1 MPKYFKSK
9 IELFGHFLWTNTT
22 FLCQKVSILYIHNKV
37 LKSIEFDVTY
47 SKRRYFSI
55 HTLLSFEVHF
65 YNCPTFINEEINCLR
80 NIYYCPCRDSL
91 FFSLKPGTTTSNTN
105 LYAEAKKSNFLV
117 SVSATGE
124 LKAKKSTMIRGPQGM
139 RSAQIYN
146 TTIKDIIPEGT
157 LVKKGEYV
165 ASLDKS
171 ELATKIQNVQ
181 TEIEKENTKLE
192 QIKIDTAIQMKGIR
206 DQIADQ
212 EFNMAQEKLEIQR
225 NKYEPQMVIEQSELK
240 LKNSERAMDQLRNKA
255 ELMVIQS
262 EAKVREIEATLK
274 QQAAKLKQMMD
285 LSLAFTIKAPE
296 DGMLIYQ
303 RTWNGKKGPG
313 SQISG
318 WDPTVAELPDLTKMT
333 SVAYISEIDISKIKK
348 GQKVNIKVDAFPE
361 KDFDGQII
369 SVANIGQELR
379 GQEAKVF
386 EIVIA
391 INQTDDVL
399 RPSMTTTNEIQIY
412 EYAEVVSVPL
422 EAFYSDSIDYVIVKK
437 PNGMVR
443 KQIISGAT
451 NENHVIV
458 VEGID
463 SDEKVLLSP
472 PDNLD
477 KIPFE
482 YLEPGIAEAAIT
494 ILDNWKKDKE
504 EYDKQNEIAVKG
516 DEDQNKDF
524 GGGGSIIFF

>member
-1 MPKYFKSK
+1 MK
-9 IELFGHFLWTNTT
+9 
-22 FLCQKVSILYIHNKV
+22 
-37 LKSIEFDVTY
+37 KSIIYILSFIVIASLAYFFLKPDVTA
-47 SKRRYFSI
+47 SKSQ
-55 HTLLSFEVHF
+55 
-65 YNCPTFINEEINCLR
+65 
-80 NIYYCPCRDSL
+80 L
-91 FFSLKPGTTTSNTN
+91 FANS
-105 LYAEAKKSNFLV
+105 KKSNFLV
-117 SVSATGE
+117 SISATGE
-124 LKAKKSTMIRGPQGM
+124 LKAKKSTKIRGPQGM

-157 LVKKGEYV
+157 IVKKGDYV

-181 TEIEKENTKLE
+181 TEIEKEDTKLE

-212 EFNMAQEKLEIQR
+212 IFNMAQEELEIER
-225 NKYEPQMVIEQSELK
+225 NMYEPQMVIDQSKLK
-240 LKNSERAMDQLRNKA
+240 LKNSLRSMDQLRDKA
-255 ELMVIQS
+255 DLMVIQS
-262 EAKVREIEATLK
+262 EAKVREIEATIK
-274 QQAAKLKQMMD
+274 QQAARLKQMMD
-285 LSLAFTIKAPE
+285 LSVAFSIKAPE

-348 GQKVNIKVDAFPE
+348 GQKVKIKVDAFPE
-361 KDFDGQII
+361 KEFDGQII
-369 SVANIGQELR
+369 TVANIGQELR

-391 INQTDDVL
+391 INQTDDIL
-399 RPSMTTTNEIQIY
+399 RPSMTTSNEILIY
-412 EYAEVVSVPL
+412 EYEDVVNIPL
-422 EAFYSDSIDYVIVKK
+422 EAFYSDSIDYVIIKN
-437 PNGMVR
+437 PRGLVR

-451 NENHVIV
+451 NENSIVV
-458 VEGID
+458 VEGIEAN
-463 SDEKVLLSP
+463 EKILLNP

-482 YLEPGIAEAAIT
+482 YLEQSLAEAAANL
-494 ILDNWKKDKE
+494 LDNWKKAKE
-504 EYDKQNEIAVKG
+504 EYDKSNETSVKG
-516 DEDQNKDF
+516 NEDQNKDF
-524 GGGGSIIFF
+524 SGGNTVMFF

>member
-1 MPKYFKSK
+1 MKK
-9 IELFGHFLWTNTT
+9 
-22 FLCQKVSILYIHNKV
+22 SILYILSIIAIAAIAYFL
-37 LKSIEFDVTY
+37 LKPDVTS
-47 SKRRYFSI
+47 SKS
-55 HTLLSFEVHF
+55 
-65 YNCPTFINEEINCLR
+65 
-80 NIYYCPCRDSL
+80 
-91 FFSLKPGTTTSNTN
+91 N
-105 LYAEAKKSNFLV
+105 LYATAKKSNFLV
-117 SVSATGE
+117 SISATGE

-157 LVKKGEYV
+157 LVKKGDYV

-212 EFNMAQEKLEIQR
+212 EFNMAQEELEIER
-225 NKYEPQMVIEQSELK
+225 NKYEPQMVIDQSKLK
-240 LKNSERAMDQLRNKA
+240 LKNSLRSMDQLSNKA
-255 ELMVIQS
+255 DLMVIQS
-262 EAKVREIEATLK
+262 EAKVREIEATIK

-285 LSLAFTIKAPE
+285 LSLAFSIKAPE

-348 GQKVNIKVDAFPE
+348 GQKVSIKVDAFPE
-361 KDFDGQII
+361 KEFDGQII
-369 SVANIGQELR
+369 TVANIGQELR

-399 RPSMTTTNEIQIY
+399 RPSMTTSNEIHIY
-412 EYAEVVSVPL
+412 EYEDVVNIPL
-422 EAFYSDSIDYVIVKK
+422 EAFYSDSIDYIITNKSGGLVK
-437 PNGMVR
+437 

-451 NENHVIV
+451 NENSIVV
-458 VEGID
+458 VEGIAEN
-463 SDEKVLLSP
+463 EKILLTP

-477 KIPFE
+477 KLPYK
-482 YLEPGIAEAAIT
+482 YLEPSLAEAAT
-494 ILDNWKKDKE
+494 TLLDDWKKAKE
-504 EYDKQNEIAVKG
+504 EYDNTNEKSVKG
-516 DEDQNKDF
+516 NEDQNKDF
-524 GGGGSIIFF
+524 GGGNNIIFF

>member
-1 MPKYFKSK
+1 MK
-9 IELFGHFLWTNTT
+9 
-22 FLCQKVSILYIHNKV
+22 
-37 LKSIEFDVTY
+37 KSIVY
-47 SKRRYFSI
+47 IISGIAVAAIAYF
-55 HTLLSFEVHF
+55 L
-65 YNCPTFINEEINCLR
+65 
-80 NIYYCPCRDSL
+80 
-91 FFSLKPGTTTSNTN
+91 LKPNATSTNTN
-105 LYAEAKKSNFLV
+105 LFASVQKSNFLV

-124 LKAKKSTMIRGPQGM
+124 LKAKKSTKIRGPQGM
-139 RSAQIYN
+139 RAAQIYN

-157 LVKKGEYV
+157 LVKKGDYV

-212 EFNMAQEKLEIQR
+212 EFNMAQEKLEIER
-225 NKYEPQMVIEQSELK
+225 NKYEPQMVIDQSKLK
-240 LKNSERAMDQLRNKA
+240 LQNSIRAMDQLKNKA
-255 ELMVIQS
+255 DLMVIQS
-262 EAKVREIEATLK
+262 EAKVREIEATIK
-274 QQAAKLKQMMD
+274 QQAAKLNQMVE
-285 LSLAFTIKAPE
+285 LNQAFNIKAPE

-361 KDFDGQII
+361 KEFDGRII
-369 SVANIGQELR
+369 TVANIGQELR

-391 INQTDDVL
+391 IDQTDDIL
-399 RPSMTTTNEIQIY
+399 RPSMTTTNDILIY
-412 EYAEVVSVPL
+412 EYEDVIHIPL
-422 EAFYSDSIDYVIVKK
+422 EGFYSDSIDYVIAKK
-437 PNGMVR
+437 PGGLVR

-451 NENHVIV
+451 NENSIIV
-458 VEGID
+458 VEGISE
-463 SDEKVLLSP
+463 SDKILLTP

-482 YLEPGIAEAAIT
+482 FLDKSISEAAT
-494 ILDNWKKDKE
+494 STLNNWKKAKE
-504 EYDKQNEIAVKG
+504 EFDKVNEDLIKG
-516 DEDQNKDF
+516 EEDQNKETDDSPSF
-524 GGGGSIIFF
+524 IMF

>member
-1 MPKYFKSK
+1 MKKS
-9 IELFGHFLWTNTT
+9 ILYG
-22 FLCQKVSILYIHNKV
+22 VSILALVV
-37 LKSIEFDVTY
+37 LG
-47 SKRRYFSI
+47 
-55 HTLLSFEVHF
+55 
-65 YNCPTFINEEINCLR
+65 
-80 NIYYCPCRDSL
+80 YYL
-91 FFSLKPGTTTSNTN
+91 LKPGNATSNTN
-105 LYAEAKKSNFLV
+105 LFASVNKSNFLV

-139 RSAQIYN
+139 RTAQIYN

-157 LVKKGEYV
+157 LVKKGDYV

-171 ELATKIQNVQ
+171 ELATKIQNIQ

-212 EFNMAQEKLEIQR
+212 EFNMAQERLEIER
-225 NKYEPQMVIEQSELK
+225 NKYEPQMVIEQSQLK
-240 LKNSERAMDQLRNKA
+240 LKNSERSMVQLQNKA

-262 EAKVREIEATLK
+262 EAKVREIEATIK
-274 QQAAKLKQMMD
+274 QQDAKLSQMME
-285 LSLAFTIKAPE
+285 LSESFNIKAPE

-348 GQKVNIKVDAFPE
+348 GQKVKIKVDAFPE
-361 KDFDGQII
+361 KEFDGQII
-369 SVANIGQELR
+369 TVANIGQELR

-391 INQTDDVL
+391 INQIDDVL
-399 RPSMTTTNEIQIY
+399 RPSMTTTNNILIY
-412 EYAEVVSVPL
+412 EYEDVVNIPL
-422 EAFYSDSIDYVIVKK
+422 EAFYSDSVDYVIVKSPK
-437 PNGMVR
+437 GLVR

-451 NENHVIV
+451 NENSIIA
-458 VEGID
+458 VEGI
-463 SDEKVLLSP
+463 SENEKVLLTP
-472 PDNLD
+472 PENLD
-477 KIPFE
+477 KIPFL
-482 YLEPGIAEAAIT
+482 YLEPNLTEAASNT
-494 ILDNWKKDKE
+494 LKAWKKAKD
-504 EYDKQNEIAVKG
+504 EYDKINEIAVKG
-516 DEDQNKDF
+516 DEDQNRDF
-524 GGGGSIIFF
+524 GGGSSMIFF

>member
-1 MPKYFKSK
+1 MK
-9 IELFGHFLWTNTT
+9 
-22 FLCQKVSILYIHNKV
+22 
-37 LKSIEFDVTY
+37 KSIVYGILMLALTATA
-47 SKRRYFSI
+47 YFI
-55 HTLLSFEVHF
+55 
-65 YNCPTFINEEINCLR
+65 
-80 NIYYCPCRDSL
+80 
-91 FFSLKPGTTTSNTN
+91 LKPEESTSKAN
-105 LYAEAKKSNFLV
+105 LFAPSKKSNFLV

-157 LVKKGEYV
+157 LVKKGDFV

-192 QIKIDTAIQMKGIR
+192 QIKIDTTIQMKGIR

-212 EFNMAQEKLEIQR
+212 IFNMAQEELEIER
-225 NKYEPQMVIEQSELK
+225 NKYEPQMVIDQSKLK
-240 LKNSERAMDQLRNKA
+240 LQNSLRSMDQLKNKA

-262 EAKVREIEATLK
+262 EAKVRETEATLK
-274 QQAAKLKQMMD
+274 QQTAKLNQMME
-285 LSLAFTIKAPE
+285 LSTAFNIKAPE

-318 WDPTVAELPDLTKMT
+318 WDPVVAELPDLTKMT

-369 SVANIGQELR
+369 SVANIGQELK

-391 INQTDDVL
+391 INQTDEVL
-399 RPSMTTTNEIQIY
+399 RPSMTTTNHIHIY
-412 EYAEVVSVPL
+412 EYEDVVNIPL

-437 PNGMVR
+437 PGGGLVR

-451 NENHVIV
+451 NENNIIV
-458 VEGID
+458 VEGIAAN
-463 SDEKVLLSP
+463 EKVLLTP

-477 KIPFE
+477 QIPFE
-482 YLEPGIAEAAIT
+482 FLEPSIAEAAT
-494 ILDNWKKDKE
+494 NVLNGWKKAKE
-504 EYDKQNEIAVKG
+504 EYDKTNEKSVQG
-516 DEDQNKDF
+516 DQDQNKDF
-524 GGGGSIIFF
+524 GGGNNIIFF

>member
-1 MPKYFKSK
+1 MK
-9 IELFGHFLWTNTT
+9 
-22 FLCQKVSILYIHNKV
+22 
-37 LKSIEFDVTY
+37 KSIVYVISIIAIATIA
-47 SKRRYFSI
+47 YF
-55 HTLLSFEVHF
+55 L
-65 YNCPTFINEEINCLR
+65 
-80 NIYYCPCRDSL
+80 
-91 FFSLKPGTTTSNTN
+91 LKPESKTSNSN
-105 LYAEAKKSNFLV
+105 LFANAKQSNFLV

-124 LKAKKSTMIRGPQGM
+124 LKAKKSIKIRGPQGM

-157 LVKKGEYV
+157 LVKKGDYV

-212 EFNMAQEKLEIQR
+212 EFSMAQEKLEIER
-225 NKYEPQMVIEQSELK
+225 NKYEPQMVIDQSKLK
-240 LKNSERAMDQLRNKA
+240 LQNSLRAMDQLRNKA
-255 ELMVIQS
+255 DLMVIQS

-285 LSLAFTIKAPE
+285 LSISFNILAPE

-361 KDFDGQII
+361 KDFNGQII
-369 SVANIGQELR
+369 SVANIGQELK

-391 INQTDDVL
+391 INQTDDIL
-399 RPSMTTTNEIQIY
+399 RPSMTTTNEIHIY
-412 EYAEVVSVPL
+412 EYQDVIHIPL
-422 EAFYSDSIDYVIVKK
+422 EAFYSDSVDYVIMKNSK
-437 PNGMVR
+437 GLVR
-443 KQIISGAT
+443 KQIIRGAT
-451 NENHVIV
+451 NENSIII
-458 VEGID
+458 VEGISVND
-463 SDEKVLLSP
+463 KVLLTP

-482 YLEPGIAEAAIT
+482 YLEPSIAEAAT
-494 ILDNWKKDKE
+494 NVLNNWKKDKE
-504 EYDKQNEIAVKG
+504 EYDKINETSVKG

-524 GGGGSIIFF
+524 GGGNSMIFF

>member
-1 MPKYFKSK
+1 MK
-9 IELFGHFLWTNTT
+9 
-22 FLCQKVSILYIHNKV
+22 
-37 LKSIEFDVTY
+37 KSIVY
-47 SKRRYFSI
+47 GISVLAIAAIAYF
-55 HTLLSFEVHF
+55 F
-65 YNCPTFINEEINCLR
+65 
-80 NIYYCPCRDSL
+80 
-91 FFSLKPGTTTSNTN
+91 LKPSVTASNSN
-105 LYAEAKKSNFLV
+105 LFASAKQSNFLV

-124 LKAKKSTMIRGPQGM
+124 LKAKKSTKIRGPQGM

-157 LVKKGEYV
+157 LVKKGDYV

-212 EFNMAQEKLEIQR
+212 EFNMAQERLEIER

-240 LKNSERAMDQLRNKA
+240 LKNSERSMDQLRNKA

-262 EAKVREIEATLK
+262 EAKVREIEATIK

-285 LSLAFTIKAPE
+285 LSVAFSIKAPE

-361 KDFDGQII
+361 KEFDGQII
-369 SVANIGQELR
+369 TVANIGQELR

-391 INQTDDVL
+391 INQTDDIL
-399 RPSMTTTNEIQIY
+399 RPSMTTTNEIHIY
-412 EYAEVVSVPL
+412 EYEEVISIPL
-422 EAFYSDSIDYVIVKK
+422 EAFYSDSVDYVIVKEPK
-437 PNGMVR
+437 GLVR
-443 KQIISGAT
+443 KQIITGAT
-451 NENHVIV
+451 NENSIIV
-458 VEGID
+458 VEGI
-463 SDEKVLLSP
+463 SANTKVLLTP

-482 YLEPGIAEAAIT
+482 YLEPGIAEAAT
-494 ILDNWKKDKE
+494 DVLDNWKKAKE
-504 EYDKQNEIAVKG
+504 EYDKLNETAVKG
-516 DEDQNKDF
+516 NEDQNKDF
-524 GGGGSIIFF
+524 GGGNTMIFF

>member
-1 MPKYFKSK
+1 MKK
-9 IELFGHFLWTNTT
+9 
-22 FLCQKVSILYIHNKV
+22 SILYGISIVAIAAIAYFLYKPTV
-37 LKSIEFDVTY
+37 ATSKS
-47 SKRRYFSI
+47 
-55 HTLLSFEVHF
+55 
-65 YNCPTFINEEINCLR
+65 
-80 NIYYCPCRDSL
+80 NI
-91 FFSLKPGTTTSNTN
+91 FTT
-105 LYAEAKKSNFLV
+105 AKQSNFLV

-124 LKAKKSTMIRGPQGM
+124 LKAKKSTKIRGPQGM

-157 LVKKGEYV
+157 LVKKGDYV

-212 EFNMAQEKLEIQR
+212 EFNMAQEKLEIER
-225 NKYEPQMVIEQSELK
+225 NKYEPQMVIDQSKLK
-240 LKNSERAMDQLRNKA
+240 LQNSLRAMDQLRNKSD
-255 ELMVIQS
+255 LMVIQS
-262 EAKVREIEATLK
+262 EAKVREIEATIK
-274 QQAAKLKQMMD
+274 QQAAKLNQMME
-285 LSLAFTIKAPE
+285 LSVAFNIKAPE

-361 KDFDGQII
+361 KEFDGQII
-369 SVANIGQELR
+369 TVANIGQELR

-391 INQTDDVL
+391 INQTDEIL
-399 RPSMTTTNEIQIY
+399 RPSMTTTNEILIY
-412 EYAEVVSVPL
+412 EYEDVVNIPL
-422 EAFYSDSIDYVIVKK
+422 EAFYSDSIDYVIIKK
-437 PNGMVR
+437 PSGLVR

-451 NENHVIV
+451 NENGIIV
-458 VEGID
+458 VEGI
-463 SDEKVLLSP
+463 STNEKVLLTP
-472 PDNLD
+472 PDNID
-477 KIPFE
+477 DIPFE
-482 YLEPGIAEAAIT
+482 YLEPSIAEAAT
-494 ILDNWKKDKE
+494 DVLDKWKKAKEVYDKE
-504 EYDKQNEIAVKG
+504 NESSVKG
-516 DEDQNKDF
+516 NEDQNKDF
-524 GGGGSIIFF
+524 GGGNSVIFF

>member
-1 MPKYFKSK
+1 MK
-9 IELFGHFLWTNTT
+9 
-22 FLCQKVSILYIHNKV
+22 
-37 LKSIEFDVTY
+37 KSIVY
-47 SKRRYFSI
+47 IIAVVALAAIAYF
-55 HTLLSFEVHF
+55 F
-65 YNCPTFINEEINCLR
+65 
-80 NIYYCPCRDSL
+80 
-91 FFSLKPGTTTSNTN
+91 LKPSASASNNN
-105 LYAEAKKSNFLV
+105 LFVSAKQSNFLV

-146 TTIKDIIPEGT
+146 TTIKDIIAEGT
-157 LVKKGEYV
+157 LVKKGDYV

-212 EFNMAQEKLEIQR
+212 EFNMAQERLEIER
-225 NKYEPQMVIEQSELK
+225 NKYEPQMVIDQSKLK
-240 LKNSERAMDQLRNKA
+240 LQNSERSMDQLRNKA

-285 LSLAFTIKAPE
+285 LSTAFTIKAPE

-391 INQTDDVL
+391 INQTDEVL
-399 RPSMTTTNEIQIY
+399 RPSMTTTNDILIY
-412 EYAEVVSVPL
+412 EYEEVVSIPL

-437 PNGMVR
+437 PGGLVR

-451 NENHVIV
+451 NENSIIV
-458 VEGID
+458 VEGISAD
-463 SDEKVLLSP
+463 DKILLTP
-472 PDNLD
+472 PDNLEN
-477 KIPFE
+477 IPYT
-482 YLEPGIAEAAIT
+482 YLEPNLAEAAT
-494 ILDNWKKDKE
+494 NMLNDWKKAKE
-504 EYDKQNEIAVKG
+504 EYDKKNETAVKG

-524 GGGGSIIFF
+524 GGGMDMIFF

>member
-1 MPKYFKSK
+1 MK
-9 IELFGHFLWTNTT
+9 
-22 FLCQKVSILYIHNKV
+22 
-37 LKSIEFDVTY
+37 KSIVY
-47 SKRRYFSI
+47 IISAIAIAALAYF
-55 HTLLSFEVHF
+55 LLQ
-65 YNCPTFINEEINCLR
+65 
-80 NIYYCPCRDSL
+80 
-91 FFSLKPGTTTSNTN
+91 PGEAASSTN
-105 LYAEAKKSNFLV
+105 LFASSKKSNFVV

-157 LVKKGEYV
+157 LVKKGDYV

-212 EFNMAQEKLEIQR
+212 EFSMAQERLEIER
-225 NKYEPQMVIEQSELK
+225 NKYEPQMVIDQSKLK
-240 LKNSERAMDQLRNKA
+240 LQNSERAMDQLRNKA
-255 ELMVIQS
+255 DLMVIQS

-274 QQAAKLKQMMD
+274 QQAAKLKQMTD
-285 LSLAFTIKAPE
+285 LSGAFTIKAPE

-348 GQKVNIKVDAFPE
+348 GQKVNIKVDAFPD

-399 RPSMTTTNEIQIY
+399 RPSMTTTNEILIY
-412 EYAEVVSVPL
+412 EYEEVVNVPL
-422 EAFYSDSIDYVIVKK
+422 EAFYSDSIDYVILKK
-437 PNGMVR
+437 PGGLVR
-443 KQIISGAT
+443 QQIISGAT
-451 NENHVIV
+451 NENNIIV
-458 VEGID
+458 VEGIS
-463 SDEKVLLSP
+463 SDDKVLLTP

-477 KIPFE
+477 KIPFN
-482 YLEPGIAEAAIT
+482 YLEPSIAEAAT
-494 ILDNWKKDKE
+494 NVLNDWKKAKE
-504 EYDKQNEIAVKG
+504 EYDKVNEDAVKG

-524 GGGGSIIFF
+524 GGGNTVIFF

>member
-1 MPKYFKSK
+1 MAIVAVAYLLLQPDSVNSSKSN
-9 IELFGHFLWTNTT
+9 LFAT
-22 FLCQKVSILYIHNKV
+22 
-37 LKSIEFDVTY
+37 
-47 SKRRYFSI
+47 
-55 HTLLSFEVHF
+55 
-65 YNCPTFINEEINCLR
+65 
-80 NIYYCPCRDSL
+80 
-91 FFSLKPGTTTSNTN
+91 
-105 LYAEAKKSNFLV
+105 AKKSNFLV
-117 SVSATGE
+117 SISATGE

-157 LVKKGEYV
+157 IVKKGDYV

-206 DQIADQ
+206 DEIANQ
-212 EFNMAQEKLEIQR
+212 EFSMAQEELEIER
-225 NKYEPQMVIEQSELK
+225 NKYEPQMVIDQSKLK
-240 LKNSERAMDQLRNKA
+240 LENSLRSMAQLENKA

-274 QQAAKLKQMMD
+274 QQAAKLKQMTD
-285 LSLAFTIKAPE
+285 LSKAFSIRAPE

-348 GQKVNIKVDAFPE
+348 GQKVSIKVDAFPE
-361 KDFDGQII
+361 KEFDGQII

-386 EIVIA
+386 EIIIV

-399 RPSMTTTNEIQIY
+399 RPSMTTTNDIHIY
-412 EYAEVVSVPL
+412 EYEEVVYIPL
-422 EAFYSDSIDYVIVKK
+422 EGFYSDSIDYTIVKK
-437 PNGMVR
+437 PGGLVR
-443 KQIISGAT
+443 QQIISGAT
-451 NENHVIV
+451 NENEIVV
-458 VEGID
+458 VEGL
-463 SDEKVLLSP
+463 DENDKILLTP

-477 KIPFE
+477 KIPFK
-482 YLEPGIAEAAIT
+482 YLDAAIAEAAINT
-494 ILDNWKKDKE
+494 LDEWKKEKE
-504 EYDKQNEIAVKG
+504 TYDKTNEDSVK
-516 DEDQNKDF
+516 DTQDQNKDF
-524 GGGGSIIFF
+524 GGGNTVIFF

>member
-1 MPKYFKSK
+1 MKK
-9 IELFGHFLWTNTT
+9 
-22 FLCQKVSILYIHNKV
+22 SILYGI
-37 LKSIEFDVTY
+37 SIIAIAAVA
-47 SKRRYFSI
+47 YF
-55 HTLLSFEVHF
+55 F
-65 YNCPTFINEEINCLR
+65 
-80 NIYYCPCRDSL
+80 
-91 FFSLKPGTTTSNTN
+91 LKPGVTSSNTN
-105 LYAEAKKSNFLV
+105 IFAEAKESNFLV

-124 LKAKKSTMIRGPQGM
+124 LKAKKSTKIRGPQGM

-157 LVKKGEYV
+157 LVKKGDFV

-212 EFNMAQEKLEIQR
+212 VFNMAQEKLEIER
-225 NKYEPQMVIEQSELK
+225 NRYEPQMVIDQSELK
-240 LKNSERAMDQLRNKA
+240 LKNSLRSMDQLRDKA
-255 ELMVIQS
+255 DLMVIQS
-262 EAKVREIEATLK
+262 EAKVREIEATIK
-274 QQAAKLKQMMD
+274 QQAAKLNQMME
-285 LSLAFTIKAPE
+285 LSVAFNIKAPE

-348 GQKVNIKVDAFPE
+348 GQKVKIKVDAFPE
-361 KDFDGQII
+361 KEFDGQII
-369 SVANIGQELR
+369 TVANIGQELR

-386 EIVIA
+386 EIIIA
-391 INQTDDVL
+391 IDQTDDVL
-399 RPSMTTTNEIQIY
+399 RPSMTTTNDIRIY
-412 EYAEVVSVPL
+412 EYEEVANIPL
-422 EAFYSDSIDYVIVKK
+422 EAFYSDSIDYVILKK
-437 PNGMVR
+437 PNGLVR

-451 NENHVIV
+451 NENNIIV
-458 VEGID
+458 VEGISAND
-463 SDEKVLLSP
+463 KVLLTP

-477 KIPFE
+477 KIPFK
-482 YLEPGIAEAAIT
+482 YLEPSIAEAAT
-494 ILDNWKKDKE
+494 NVLDNWKKEKE
-504 EYDKQNEIAVKG
+504 AYDKLNETAIKG
-516 DEDQNKDF
+516 TEDQNKDF
-524 GGGGSIIFF
+524 GGGSGMIFF

>member
-1 MPKYFKSK
+1 MKKSVIYGISIIAIAAIAYFM
-9 IELFGHFLWTNTT
+9 F
-22 FLCQKVSILYIHNKV
+22 
-37 LKSIEFDVTY
+37 
-47 SKRRYFSI
+47 
-55 HTLLSFEVHF
+55 
-65 YNCPTFINEEINCLR
+65 
-80 NIYYCPCRDSL
+80 
-91 FFSLKPGTTTSNTN
+91 KPAVTTSKSN
-105 LYAEAKKSNFLV
+105 LYATAKQSNFLV

-124 LKAKKSTMIRGPQGM
+124 LKAKKSTIIRGPQGM

-157 LVKKGEYV
+157 LVKKGDYV

-212 EFNMAQEKLEIQR
+212 EFNMAQERLEIER
-225 NKYEPQMVIEQSELK
+225 NKYEPQMVIDQSKLK
-240 LKNSERAMDQLRNKA
+240 LQNSLRAMDQLRDKA
-255 ELMVIQS
+255 GLMVIQS
-262 EAKVREIEATLK
+262 EAKVREIEATIK
-274 QQAAKLKQMMD
+274 QQAAKLQQMMT
-285 LSLAFTIKAPE
+285 LSLSFNIKAPE

-361 KDFDGQII
+361 KVFDGQII
-369 SVANIGQELR
+369 TVANIGQELR

-391 INQTDDVL
+391 INQSDDIL
-399 RPSMTTTNEIQIY
+399 RPSMTTTNDILIY
-412 EYAEVVSVPL
+412 EYEDVTNIPL
-422 EAFYSDSIDYVIVKK
+422 EAFYSDSIDYVITKK
-437 PNGMVR
+437 PGGLVR
-443 KQIISGAT
+443 KQIITGAT
-451 NENHVIV
+451 NENNVIV
-458 VEGID
+458 VEGIEAG
-463 SDEKVLLSP
+463 EKILLTP

-477 KIPFE
+477 KIPYSF
-482 YLEPGIAEAAIT
+482 LEPSLAETAAN
-494 ILDNWKKDKE
+494 ILNTWKEAKEAYDKE
-504 EYDKQNEIAVKG
+504 NEISVKG
-516 DEDQNKDF
+516 NEDQNKDF
-524 GGGGSIIFF
+524 GGGGNMFFF

>member
-1 MPKYFKSK
+1 MK
-9 IELFGHFLWTNTT
+9 
-22 FLCQKVSILYIHNKV
+22 
-37 LKSIEFDVTY
+37 KSIVY
-47 SKRRYFSI
+47 GISIIAIAALAYF
-55 HTLLSFEVHF
+55 F
-65 YNCPTFINEEINCLR
+65 
-80 NIYYCPCRDSL
+80 
-91 FFSLKPGTTTSNTN
+91 LKPGTTASSSN
-105 LYAEAKKSNFLV
+105 LYATAKQSNFLV

-124 LKAKKSTMIRGPQGM
+124 LKAKKSTQIRGPQGM

-157 LVKKGEYV
+157 LVKKGDYV

-212 EFNMAQEKLEIQR
+212 EFNMAQERLEIER
-225 NKYEPQMVIEQSELK
+225 NKYEPQMVIDQSKLK
-240 LKNSERAMDQLRNKA
+240 LKNSERSMDQLRNKA
-255 ELMVIQS
+255 DLMVIQS
-262 EAKVREIEATLK
+262 EAKVREIEATIK

-285 LSLAFTIKAPE
+285 LSVAFNIKAPE

-333 SVAYISEIDISKIKK
+333 SVAYISEIDISKVKK
-348 GQKVNIKVDAFPE
+348 GQKVNIKVDAFPD
-361 KDFDGQII
+361 KVFDGQII
-369 SVANIGQELR
+369 TVANIGQELR

-386 EIVIA
+386 EIVVA
-391 INQTDDVL
+391 INQVDEVL
-399 RPSMTTTNEIQIY
+399 RPSMTTTNDILIY
-412 EYAEVVSVPL
+412 EYQDVVNIPL

-437 PNGMVR
+437 PGGMVR

-451 NENHVIV
+451 NENNIIV
-458 VEGID
+458 VEGI
-463 SDEKVLLSP
+463 SANEKVLLTP

-482 YLEPGIAEAAIT
+482 YLEPSIAEAAT
-494 ILDNWKKDKE
+494 DILNDWKKAKE
-504 EYDKQNEIAVKG
+504 EFDQQNEMAIKG
-516 DEDQNKDF
+516 DEDQNKNF
-524 GGGGSIIFF
+524 GDGFGDIVF

>member
-1 MPKYFKSK
+1 MK
-9 IELFGHFLWTNTT
+9 
-22 FLCQKVSILYIHNKV
+22 
-37 LKSIEFDVTY
+37 KSIVYGISIIAIAAIAYFMLRPGVAA
-47 SKRRYFSI
+47 SKS
-55 HTLLSFEVHF
+55 
-65 YNCPTFINEEINCLR
+65 
-80 NIYYCPCRDSL
+80 
-91 FFSLKPGTTTSNTN
+91 N
-105 LYAEAKKSNFLV
+105 LYASAKQSNFLV

-124 LKAKKSTMIRGPQGM
+124 LKAKKSTVIRGPHGM

-157 LVKKGEYV
+157 LVKKGDYV

-212 EFNMAQEKLEIQR
+212 EFNMAQEELEIAR
-225 NKYEPQMVIEQSELK
+225 NIYEPQMVIDQSKLK
-240 LKNSERAMDQLRNKA
+240 LQNSLRTMDQLRDKA
-255 ELMVIQS
+255 GLMVIQS
-262 EAKVREIEATLK
+262 EAKVREIEATIK
-274 QQAAKLKQMMD
+274 QQAAKLSQMMT
-285 LSLAFTIKAPE
+285 LSVAFNIKAPE

-318 WDPTVAELPDLTKMT
+318 WDPTIAELPDLTKMT

-361 KDFDGQII
+361 KIFDGQII
-369 SVANIGQELR
+369 TVANIGQELR

-391 INQTDDVL
+391 INQTDDIL
-399 RPSMTTTNEIQIY
+399 RPSMTTTNDILIY
-412 EYAEVVSVPL
+412 EYEDVINIPL
-422 EAFYSDSIDYVIVKK
+422 EAFYSDSIDYVIVKRS
-437 PNGMVR
+437 NGLAR
-443 KQIISGAT
+443 KQIITGAT
-451 NENHVIV
+451 NENNVIA
-458 VEGID
+458 VEGI
-463 SDEKVLLSP
+463 SSGEKVLLTP

-477 KIPFE
+477 KIPYEFIE
-482 YLEPGIAEAAIT
+482 QGIAETAAN
-494 ILDNWKKDKE
+494 ILNNWKKAKE
-504 EYDKQNEIAVKG
+504 EYDKLNEISVKG
-516 DEDQNKDF
+516 NEDQNKDF
-524 GGGGSIIFF
+524 GGGNSMIFF

>member
-1 MPKYFKSK
+1 MK
-9 IELFGHFLWTNTT
+9 
-22 FLCQKVSILYIHNKV
+22 
-37 LKSIEFDVTY
+37 KSIVYGIAILAIAALAF
-47 SKRRYFSI
+47 YF
-55 HTLLSFEVHF
+55 F
-65 YNCPTFINEEINCLR
+65 
-80 NIYYCPCRDSL
+80 
-91 FFSLKPGTTTSNTN
+91 KPDTSTSSTN
-105 LYAEAKKSNFLV
+105 LYTELKKGNFLV

-124 LKAKKSTMIRGPQGM
+124 LKAKKSTQIRGPQGM

-157 LVKKGEYV
+157 LVKKGDYV

-212 EFNMAQEKLEIQR
+212 EFAMAQERLEIER
-225 NKYEPQMVIEQSELK
+225 NKYEPQMVIDQSKLK
-240 LKNSERAMDQLRNKA
+240 LQNSERSMEQLKNKA
-255 ELMVIQS
+255 DLMVIQS
-262 EAKVREIEATLK
+262 EAKVREIEATIK
-274 QQAAKLKQMMD
+274 QQASKLKQMMD
-285 LSLAFTIKAPE
+285 LSVAFTIKAPE

-333 SVAYISEIDISKIKK
+333 SVAYISEVDISKIKK
-348 GQKVNIKVDAFPE
+348 GQKVKIKVDAFPE
-361 KDFDGQII
+361 KEFDGQII
-369 SVANIGQELR
+369 TVANIGQELR

-391 INQTDDVL
+391 IDQTDDVL
-399 RPSMTTTNEIQIY
+399 RPAMTTTNEIQIY
-412 EYAEVVSVPL
+412 EYQEVQHVPL
-422 EAFYSDSIDYVIVKK
+422 EAFYSDSVDYVIVKK
-437 PNGMVR
+437 PGGLVR

-451 NENHVIV
+451 NENSIIV
-458 VEGID
+458 VEGL
-463 SDEKVLLSP
+463 SDNDRILLSP

-477 KIPFE
+477 KIPYEF
-482 YLEPGIAEAAIT
+482 LEPSIAEAANEMLNT
-494 ILDNWKKDKE
+494 WKKEKE
-504 EYDKQNEIAVKG
+504 EYDKVNAASVKG
-516 DEDQNKDF
+516 NENQNTDF
-524 GGGGSIIFF
+524 GGGNVFFF